1 MNSIDILVAV
11 LTVIAVFV
19 PFIISRMEKRDK
31 LKKTIYLIELI
42 KTKDELI
49 SLIEKHKD
57 SPILLNKLNINLQEL
72 EEDILSVKKRFRLG
86 GFVTLIS
93 LEILVLFYTLSNL
106 ILTSAKQSRLLF
118 FEGILESELSRVSL
132 VFSIFLVSFFITFKV
147 SQLIKHKI
155 EHTLM
160 FNLLVFVIYNLVLLI
175 VGATTTLLL
184 SYTDKYLS
192 WW

>member
-1 MNSIDILVAV
+1 MNSEILVAV

-57 SPILLNKLNINLQEL
+57 SPILLNKLNINLQEI

-175 VGATTTLLL
+175 LGATTKLFL

>member
-49 SLIEKHKD
+49 SLIEKHKG
-57 SPILLNKLNINLQEL
+57 SPILLNKLNINLQEI
-72 EEDILSVKKRFRLG
+72 EQDILLVKKRFRLG

-93 LEILVLFYTLSNL
+93 LEILVLFYAFSNV
-106 ILTSAKQSRLLF
+106 ILADAKQSGLLF
-118 FEGILESELSRVSL
+118 FEGIFASEVSKVIL
-132 VFSIFLVSFFITFKV
+132 LFSLFSASFFITFKV
-147 SQLIKHKI
+147 SQLIKQKI
-155 EHTLM
+155 QNPLLT
-160 FNLLVFVIYNLVLLI
+160 NLLVFVIYNLVLLI
-175 VGATTTLLL
+175 AVSATYLLL
-184 SYTDKYLS
+184 SFTDKFNP

>member
-57 SPILLNKLNINLQEL
+57 SPILLNKLNINLQEI

-93 LEILVLFYTLSNL
+93 LEILVLFYGLSNL
-106 ILTSAKQSRLLF
+106 ILDSAKQSGLLF

-155 EHTLM
+155 EHPFM

-175 VGATTTLLL
+175 LGATTKLFL

>member
-1 MNSIDILVAV
+1 
-11 LTVIAVFV
+11 
-19 PFIISRMEKRDK
+19 MEKRDK

-49 SLIEKHKD
+49 SLIEKHKG
-57 SPILLNKLNINLQEL
+57 SPILLNKLNINLQEI

-93 LEILVLFYTLSNL
+93 LEILVLFYGLSNL
-106 ILTSAKQSRLLF
+106 ILDSAKQSGLLF

-155 EHTLM
+155 EHPFM

-175 VGATTTLLL
+175 LGATTKLFL

>member
-1 MNSIDILVAV
+1 MNSEILVAV

-57 SPILLNKLNINLQEL
+57 SPILLNKLNINLQEI

-93 LEILVLFYTLSNL
+93 LEILVLFYGLSNL
-106 ILTSAKQSRLLF
+106 ILDSAKQSGLLF

-155 EHTLM
+155 EHPFM

-175 VGATTTLLL
+175 LGATTKLFL

>member
-57 SPILLNKLNINLQEL
+57 SPILLNKLNINLQEI

-155 EHTLM
+155 EHPFM

-175 VGATTTLLL
+175 LGATTKLFL

>member
-57 SPILLNKLNINLQEL
+57 SPILLNKLNINLQEI